1 MNNARRTV
9 VDKSTQP
16 VGVGKRTIA
25 FIMDICCVFLCSA
38 LLYSYVV
45 PSIRK
50 ACYDLTPTITAY
62 QERLVLTGL
71 YEQKSEEDDT
81 YYPLNRLY
89 EDPYKLLDDK
99 KEQYIQTLETKIV
112 AYYNNTEN
120 FPNAN
125 IEEYYDLQ
133 EEHEEVWEYVTP
145 SDSTEPTEST
155 ESTESAGSY
164 IKKESATLDDQLKFF
179 LLACDTALS
188 SLKNDTE
195 LAKYASTIQRTQMI
209 ELLSCISLTLLIFE
223 LLIPMILKKRQTIGK
238 YVSAITI
245 VNPKDNMPISR
256 PRYLLRFAI
265 LFLEVISSIF
275 TYGIPLLVS
284 FTVMCF
290 NKKRYALHDFAAQS
304 KIIPVDKIGEKEL
317 PDDTEET
324 LIAETK

>member
-1 MNNARRTV
+1 MNNAKRTV

-16 VGVGKRTIA
+16 IGPGKRTIA

-50 ACYDLTPTITAY
+50 ACYDLTPTLTAY

-71 YEQKSEEDDT
+71 YEQKKSEEDDT

-89 EDPYKLLDDK
+89 EDPYKLLDEK
-99 KEQYIQTLETKIV
+99 KEEYIQTLETRILH
-112 AYYNNTEN
+112 YYNDTEN
-120 FPNAN
+120 FSYVN
-125 IEEYYDLQ
+125 IEEYFDLQ
-133 EEHEEVWEYVTP
+133 EEDEDVWEYELSSNSFV
-145 SDSTEPTEST
+145 
-155 ESTESAGSY
+155 
-164 IKKESATLDDQLKFF
+164 KKESATLDQQLKFF
-179 LLACDTALS
+179 LLACNTALN

-195 LAKYASTIQRTQMI
+195 LAKYAAKIQRTQMI
-209 ELLSCISLTLLIFE
+209 ELLTCISLMLLVFE
-223 LLIPMILKKRQTIGK
+223 LVVPLINKKRQTIGK
-238 YVSAITI
+238 YVSAIVI

-265 LFLEVISSIF
+265 LFLEVVSSIF
-275 TYGIPLLVS
+275 TYGIPLFLS

-304 KIIPVDKIGEKEL
+304 KIIPVEKIGEKEL
-317 PDDTEET
+317 PDDLDET
-324 LIAETK
+324 LITEAK

>member
-1 MNNARRTV
+1 MNNAKRTV

-16 VGVGKRTIA
+16 VGPGKRTIA

-89 EDPYKLLDDK
+89 EDPYKLLDEK
-99 KEQYIQTLETKIV
+99 KEQYIQTLETRILD
-112 AYYNNTEN
+112 YYHNTEN
-120 FPNAN
+120 FPYVD
-125 IEEYYDLQ
+125 IEEYFNLQ
-133 EEHEEVWEYVTP
+133 EADEDVWQYELSSNSFV
-145 SDSTEPTEST
+145 
-155 ESTESAGSY
+155 
-164 IKKESATLDDQLKFF
+164 KKESATLDEQLKFF
-179 LLACDTALS
+179 LLACNTALN

-195 LAKYASTIQRTQMI
+195 LAKYAVKIQRTQMI
-209 ELLSCISLTLLIFE
+209 ELLVSISLMLLIFE
-223 LLIPMILKKRQTIGK
+223 LVVPLINKKRQTIGK
-238 YVSAITI
+238 YVSAIVI

-275 TYGIPLLVS
+275 TYGIPLFVS

-290 NKKRYALHDFAAQS
+290 NKKRYALHDFATQS
-304 KIIPVDKIGEKEL
+304 KVIPVEKIGEKEL
-317 PDDTEET
+317 PDETEEA

>member
-1 MNNARRTV
+1 MNNAKRTV

-16 VGVGKRTIA
+16 IGPGKRTIA

-50 ACYDLTPTITAY
+50 ACYDLTPTLTAY

-89 EDPYKLLDDK
+89 EDPYKLLDEK
-99 KEQYIQTLETKIV
+99 KEEYIQTLETRILH
-112 AYYNNTEN
+112 YYNDTEN
-120 FPNAN
+120 FSYVN
-125 IEEYYDLQ
+125 IEEYFDLQ
-133 EEHEEVWEYVTP
+133 EEDEDVWEYELSSNSFV
-145 SDSTEPTEST
+145 
-155 ESTESAGSY
+155 
-164 IKKESATLDDQLKFF
+164 KKESATLDQQLKFF
-179 LLACDTALS
+179 LLACNTALN

-195 LAKYASTIQRTQMI
+195 LAKYAAKIQRTQMI
-209 ELLSCISLTLLIFE
+209 ELLTCISLMLLVFE
-223 LLIPMILKKRQTIGK
+223 LVVPLINKKRQTIGK
-238 YVSAITI
+238 YVSAIVI

-265 LFLEVISSIF
+265 LFLEVVSSIF
-275 TYGIPLLVS
+275 TYGIPLFLS

-304 KIIPVDKIGEKEL
+304 KIIPVEKIGEKEL
-317 PDDTEET
+317 PDDLDET
-324 LIAETK
+324 LITEAK

>member
-1 MNNARRTV
+1 MNNTKKTV

-16 VGVGKRTIA
+16 VGPGKRTIA

-62 QERLVLTGL
+62 QERLVLSGL

-89 EDPYKLLDDK
+89 DNPDKLLDEK
-99 KEQYIQTLETKIV
+99 KEQYIQKLETKIV
-112 AYYNNTEN
+112 HYYKDTEN
-120 FPNAN
+120 FPYVN
-125 IEEYYDLQ
+125 IEEYFDLQ
-133 EEHEEVWEYVTP
+133 KENKDVWEELSPNSFV
-145 SDSTEPTEST
+145 
-155 ESTESAGSY
+155 
-164 IKKESATLDDQLKFF
+164 KKESATLDQQLEFF
-179 LLACDTALS
+179 LLACNTALN
-188 SLKNDTE
+188 SLKKDTE
-195 LAKYASTIQRTQMI
+195 LAKYAVKIQRTQMI
-209 ELLSCISLTLLIFE
+209 ELLSCISLMLLIFE
-223 LLIPMILKKRQTIGK
+223 LVIPLIHKKRQTIGK
-238 YVSAITI
+238 YVSAIVI

-256 PRYLLRFAI
+256 PRYLLRFVI
-265 LFLEVISSIF
+265 LFLEVVSSIF
-275 TYGIPLLVS
+275 TYGIPLFAS

-304 KIIPVDKIGEKEL
+304 KIIPVEKIGEKEL
-317 PDDTEET
+317 PDDVDET